1 MIMKNL
7 KQKRIVKKRIK
18 ARQKFEVTIKLP
30 PFQKL
35 ANFLGEKYK
44 QSLMNFA
51 TIAC

>member
-7 KQKRIVKKRIK
+7 KQKRIAKKRIQT
-18 ARQKFEVTIKLP
+18 RQKYEVTIKLP
-30 PFQKL
+30 PFRKL

-44 QSLMNFA
+44 QNLMNFA